1 MKFLIKKALCLL
13 CVLCGSTCCFSLDR
27 EAFAIKNYDL
37 NLQIDPEQ
45 HRLGARGKITLENE
59 TSTPQR
65 LAVLQIS
72 SSLDWRAIRA
82 GDKMLQFVTQT
93 YTSDI
98 DHTGSLSE
106 AIVTLPQEVAP
117 HATIDLNLAYEGVI
131 LLDATRLTRIGTPED
146 FAKNSDWD
154 RIDEDF
160 TAVRG
165 AGYVAWYPIATESA
179 NLSEGDSLF
188 EVLAR
193 WKSRE
198 ARSRSHLEVAL
209 TGFRVGADEN
219 GKIPAADEP
228 QVFFNGVRCA
238 FQGNDNPRPL
248 VFDCSAQSRRLDAP
262 TLVIAKYRVLEKPG
276 IELRYLKE
284 HEALTAMADA
294 AQQTAPLITE
304 WFGPPRERAKI
315 AELPYPDAAPFE
327 SGLVLLTPLKG
338 RDSNFA
344 GLTMAHQLTHASFL
358 SFRPWIEEGL
368 AHFAQAVYLEQL
380 KGRQAALDYMGLH
393 RTALTKVEPV
403 ATALASQ
410 PDENRSLVN
419 TIDEQLYRSKAMC
432 VWWMLRDMI
441 GDAALKKAIASY
453 KPEQDKDPAYMP
465 HLIAAQTQRDLSWF
479 FDDWLYHDRGLPEFK
494 VDSAYAAATPTKSF
508 MLTISLENSGTAG
521 AEVPVAIKFAGG
533 EVTKRIEMRAK
544 SKATFRVETP
554 GAPQEIRVNDGS
566 IPESYVSDNTYKVE
580 PAHM

>member
-1 MKFLIKKALCLL
+1 MKFSIKKALCLL
-13 CVLCGSTCCFSLDR
+13 CVLCGSACCFALDR

-82 GDKMLQFVTQT
+82 GDRMLQFVTQP

-98 DHTGSLSE
+98 DHTGGLSE

-209 TGFRVGADEN
+209 TATGFRVGADEN

-228 QVFFNGVRCA
+228 QVFFN
-238 FQGNDNPRPL
+238 
-248 VFDCSAQSRRLDAP
+248 
-262 TLVIAKYRVLEKPG
+262 
-276 IELRYLKE
+276 
-284 HEALTAMADA
+284 
-294 AQQTAPLITE
+294 
-304 WFGPPRERAKI
+304 
-315 AELPYPDAAPFE
+315 
-327 SGLVLLTPLKG
+327 
-338 RDSNFA
+338 
-344 GLTMAHQLTHASFL
+344 
-358 SFRPWIEEGL
+358 
-368 AHFAQAVYLEQL
+368 
-380 KGRQAALDYMGLH
+380 
-393 RTALTKVEPV
+393 
-403 ATALASQ
+403 
-410 PDENRSLVN
+410 
-419 TIDEQLYRSKAMC
+419 
-432 VWWMLRDMI
+432 
-441 GDAALKKAIASY
+441 
-453 KPEQDKDPAYMP
+453 
-465 HLIAAQTQRDLSWF
+465 
-479 FDDWLYHDRGLPEFK
+479 
-494 VDSAYAAATPTKSF
+494 
-508 MLTISLENSGTAG
+508 
-521 AEVPVAIKFAGG
+521 
-533 EVTKRIEMRAK
+533 
-544 SKATFRVETP
+544 
-554 GAPQEIRVNDGS
+554 
-566 IPESYVSDNTYKVE
+566 
-580 PAHM
+580 